1 MIETNMA
8 ENLTIYGLK
17 HKKARLLGEQKR
29 IKQRLTPLQ
38 SKLQLLQAEVD
49 TLANE
54 SSTLDEQITVISKTL
69 EVLGNTDTVEG
80 VKDCAKWAN
89 GQRRGALKATLIAAL
104 SRSTEPQTTRQLAE
118 NVGTALGIGLVDSVL
133 WEKLRR
139 QTKNYLKLMLKAG
152 EVKQTAGESTT
163 GGSLW
168 QKV

>member
-1 MIETNMA
+1 MA
-8 ENLTIYGLK
+8 DNLTIYGLK

-29 IKQRLTPLQ
+29 LKQRLAPLE
-38 SKLQLLQAEVD
+38 SKLHLIQAEVD
-49 TLANE
+49 TLSDE
-54 SSTLDEQITVISKTL
+54 SSALDEQITVISQTL
-69 EVLGNTDTVEG
+69 EALGNTDMVKG

-89 GQRRGALKATLIAAL
+89 GQRRGAFKATLITAI

-118 NVGTALGIGLVDSVL
+118 IVGTELGIDLVDSIA

-152 EVKQTAGESTT
+152 EVKQTTGESTT